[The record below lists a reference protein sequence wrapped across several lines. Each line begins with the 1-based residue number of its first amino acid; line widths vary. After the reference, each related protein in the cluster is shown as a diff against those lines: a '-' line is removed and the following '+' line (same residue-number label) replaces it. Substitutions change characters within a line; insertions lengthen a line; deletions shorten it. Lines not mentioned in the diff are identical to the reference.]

1 MEENK
6 NIEKVDVLFEKVAK
20 LIVQSRQR
28 VASAI
33 NLAEVYTKYRIGQY
47 IVEYEQ
53 RGNVRAEYGK
63 QVLWDLCA
71 RLTQRFGEGWS
82 YPSMKNIRQFYQVCS
97 EKLNGVYPIDN
108 EKAKQRL
115 ANSGTEWGG

>member
-6 NIEKVDVLFEKVAK
+6 IIEKVDVLFEKVAK

-63 QVLWDLCA
+63 QVLSDLSS
-71 RLTQRFGEGWS
+71 RLTQRFG
-82 YPSMKNIRQFYQVCS
+82 
-97 EKLNGVYPIDN
+97 
-108 EKAKQRL
+108 
-115 ANSGTEWGG
+115 